1 MIAYVKVYRALT
13 TGRPVPADEA
23 AQLLAQL
30 RQDHGDEFADI
41 LRQHARET
49 YAETATES
57 HGDARRRRRS
67 YGAVTKAAAHLIAA
81 AKAPRT

>member
-1 MIAYVKVYRALT
+1 MIAYVRIYRALT

-30 RQDHGDEFADI
+30 REDHGDEFAG
-41 LRQHARET
+41 LLQTYARET

-67 YGAVTKAAAHLIAA
+67 YGAVTKAAAHLTAA